1 MLGSQG
7 FLPNTNSP
15 LIEGLGL
22 LVALL
27 YAVNKSQIVEGN
39 SYLGMLGSQRLF
51 SNAQGALEER
61 LRLLV
66 LALLAVEDSQIDQ
79 RGSHIGV
86 LGSQRM
92 FSNAQGALEERLRLL
107 VLALLAVEDGKVVQR
122 EGSLWVVVHLPNVE
136 RSLEKRL
143 GLLVFALL
151 QGEEGQMVQRFPH
164 LDVGRL
170 QMALLNGQHAG
181 CQLFGAA
188 VFALAPEQFSLGCQT
203 RDERWMVE
211 SVVPFSQ
218 RHRLLQQGIGLFK
231 TSTPHQIASGLPEQ
245 LACLWQILACPC
257 HQRHTGQ
264 RLCQVPFT
272 LSPGGKIPLGERLV
286 DEVER
291 SLGPLLLSIFW
302 QAPLE
307 DRLDQP
313 MDRDGSCL
321 RIALNEGISE
331 QVIAEGV
338 ELKGMGDHRLQR
350 GAQVRCMLGKERFRD
365 GIGGEEATQGQQ
377 ISRRRIGLVQSLK
390 GEGKRF

>member
-39 SYLGMLGSQRLF
+39 SYLGVLGSQRLF

-61 LRLLV
+61 LRLLI
-66 LALLAVEDSQIDQ
+66 LALLAVENGQ
-79 RGSHIGV
+79 
-86 LGSQRM
+86 
-92 FSNAQGALEERLRLL
+92 
-107 VLALLAVEDGKVVQR
+107 VVQSIDSIR
-122 EGSLWVVVHLPNVE
+122 VVVHLPNVE

-143 GLLVFALL
+143 CLLILALL
-151 QGEEGQMVQRFPH
+151 QVEQGQIVQRFPN

-170 QMALLNGQHAG
+170 QMLLLNGQHAG
-181 CQLFGAA
+181 CQPFDAG